1 MEKQTEQL
9 NNIISYAHRE
19 GASDIHLAEGRPPMI
34 RISGELITI
43 PNFSSL
49 DMDSILSMLLVM
61 VDDHDHVQS
70 KIIKERD
77 EIDFAY
83 DFQNDVRLR
92 GNVFFQQG
100 KLSIALRVI
109 PKVRTFEELKLPDML
124 KQFVR
129 LRQGFFLIVG
139 PVGQGKSTT
148 LAAMLELINQE
159 RTEHIIT
166 IEHPIEYIFKE
177 KKSIINQREVGLDTL
192 SFKAALKSSFRQDA
206 NVLMIGEMRDPDTI
220 SAAVTAAETGHLVFS
235 TLHTNTASQT
245 VDRIIDSFPGDQQE
259 QIRNQLANSLTGIL
273 SQRLIPRVSGGL
285 VPAFELLVNT
295 KAVANL
301 IREGRTHELDILIE
315 TGREHGMIDMS
326 QSLVELVQRGEIT
339 VETAQKYAFNQ
350 KALNN
355 LL

>member
-19 GASDIHLAEGRPPMI
+19 GASDIHLAEGRSPMI
-34 RISGELITI
+34 RVSGELIAI
-43 PNFSSL
+43 PNFDGL
-49 DMDSILSMLLVM
+49 DVDSILSMLLVM
-61 VDDHDHVQS
+61 VEDHDQVQS

-83 DFQNDVRLR
+83 DFQNNVRLR
-92 GNVFFQQG
+92 GNAFFQQG

-177 KKSIINQREVGLDTL
+177 KKSIVNQREVGLDTL

>member
-61 VDDHDHVQS
+61 VDNHDHVQS

-92 GNVFFQQG
+92 GNAFFQQG

-109 PKVRTFEELKLPDML
+109 PKVKTFEELKLPDML

>member
-9 NNIISYAHRE
+9 NTIISYAYRE
-19 GASDIHLAEGRPPMI
+19 GASDIHLAEGRLPMV
-34 RISGELITI
+34 RVSGDLVIMS
-43 PNFSSL
+43 NFDTL
-49 DMDSILSMLLVM
+49 DVDTILSMLLVM
-61 VDDHDHVQS
+61 VSDHDRVQS
-70 KIIKERD
+70 KIIEERS

-83 DFQNDVRLR
+83 DFENNIRLR
-92 GNVFFQQG
+92 GNAFFQQG
-100 KLSIALRVI
+100 KLSIALRII
-109 PKVRTFEELKLPDML
+109 PEVKTFEELKLPDIL
-124 KQFVR
+124 KQFAR

-177 KKSIINQREVGLDTL
+177 KKSIIDQREVGLDTL
-192 SFKAALKSSFRQDA
+192 SFKEALKSSFRQDA

-235 TLHTNTASQT
+235 TLHTNTSSQT
-245 VDRIIDSFPGDQQE
+245 VDRIIDSFPGDQQD

-285 VPAFELLVNT
+285 TPVFELLVNT

-326 QSLVELVQRGEIT
+326 QSLVDLVRQGDIT